1 MRNIGIAAHVDCGK
15 STVTERVLYY
25 TGRIREMHE
34 VRGKTGKGATMD
46 SMDLERER
54 GITIQSA
61 ATYAVWKDMNV
72 NLIDTPGHVDFT
84 IEVERALR
92 VLDGAVML
100 VCGVSGVQSQT
111 MTVDKQMRRYSVPRV
126 TFINKLDRAGADP
139 DTVVSALRSKVR
151 LNAAAT
157 QVPIGLE
164 DAHRGVVDVITM
176 SALTFDDEADG
187 SKVVVSED
195 LSGVP
200 DAVVEDAALKR
211 EMLLEA
217 LADVDDDLAEIVL
230 NDEDPSVD
238 DIKSAIRR
246 ATLSMEFTPVLMGS
260 AFKNKGVQPLLDA
273 VVDYLPSPL
282 DVKNYA
288 LDLRADEAEVEL
300 LTDAKKELVAL
311 AFKLEDGPHGTLTY
325 MRVYQGTL
333 KKGDFM
339 FNVTRDEKVKVNRLV
354 RMHAASM
361 EDVAI
366 AGAGDIC
373 AMFGVDCA
381 SGDTFTNS
389 RDVWYS
395 MTSMHVPEPVISL
408 SIKPKTSQDS
418 AKFSKGLG
426 RFQREDPTLRVDF
439 DDVTKETIIS
449 GMGELHLDVYIER
462 LKREY
467 GVETETGRPRVKFT
481 EGLTTKVPFNYTH
494 KKQSGGSGQ
503 FGRVIGY
510 IEPLTEEEVL
520 DGELFVFEDAT
531 VGNNIPPQFLPAVE
545 RGFKDAVE
553 KGPLTGHP
561 IVGVRVVLEDGLA
574 HAVDSNEM
582 SFKLAARSAFQQG
595 MFFPNHD
602 NDVMTMAALL
612 MRRGEREERRM
623 RNQ

>member
-1 MRNIGIAAHVDCGK
+1 M
-15 STVTERVLYY
+15 YY

-602 NDVMTMAALL
+602 NDMMTMTALL